1 MKNEVKIRIF
11 GGLFQNAGQNKVVK
25 ILIFASFFV
34 IFKSKLA
41 KTCKNEK
48 SRFRQEFGVCST
60 QTPVIIYNR
69 QATPSNTPRP
79 KFLEGLIVKLTR
91 MTMIPNVRTMTSI
104 LAVLLIPEEG
114 KAWSTSP
121 RAEL

>member
-69 QATPSNTPRP
+69 QATPRPSLTLPRP
-79 KFLEGLIVKLTR
+79 KFSGSDCKTHQNDNDPQCQDNDKYFSGAAHSR
-91 MTMIPNVRTMTSI
+91 R
-104 LAVLLIPEEG
+104 G
-114 KAWSTSP
+114 
-121 RAEL
+121 